1 MTNETTNT
9 EFDLNVVPEMKDVV
23 AKPDEPATLA
33 LIDKLSPE
41 EQIQARELAG
51 KIDVNDNQATITYGT
66 DAQTKIANFSSSV
79 LAKVNNQ
86 DVPVGDT
93 LTDLLYQLKTADPSE
108 LSGGKPKFFAK
119 LFGRVK
125 KSIFE
130 TTAKYQKIGA
140 QVDQV
145 AVKLN
150 KDKAWLIKDNQTLE
164 GLFNENMDYF
174 HNLNIYIAAAE
185 LKIQDLRQN
194 IIPAAQAKA
203 EASGDQ
209 MDFQIVSDRQQFLER
224 LEKRAYDLQ
233 LSRQI
238 SIQQAPQIRM
248 IQNSNQQL
256 AEKLQTSVNTTL
268 PLWKNQVVIALTVL
282 RQQDAAVTQRQ
293 VAETTNDLLTKN
305 SEMLKQSTIET
316 ARENE
321 RGIVDIETL
330 QTTQQNLIQT
340 IEETLQ
346 IQKEGREKRQSAEL
360 EMQSME
366 TQMKQKL
373 LDVSRQANDQPTA

>member
-1 MTNETTNT
+1 
-9 EFDLNVVPEMKDVV
+9 MKEVV
-23 AKPDEPATLA
+23 AKPDEPVSQN
-33 LIDKLSPE
+33 LIDKLSPD
-41 EQIQARELAG
+41 EQKKAHELAG
-51 KIDVNDNQATITYGT
+51 KINVDDNQSTITYGA
-66 DAQTKIANFSSSV
+66 DAQTKIANFSASV
-79 LAKVNNQ
+79 LAKVNSN
-86 DVPVGDT
+86 DAPMGDT
-93 LTDLLYQLKTADPSE
+93 LTDLLYQLKAADPSE
-108 LSGGKPKFFAK
+108 LSGGKPSFFAK
-119 LFGRVK
+119 IFGKVK

-164 GLFNENMDYF
+164 GLFKENMDYF

-185 LKIQDLRQN
+185 LKIQDLQQN

-209 MDFQIVSDRQQFLER
+209 MDFQTVSDRQQFLER

-282 RQQDAAVTQRQ
+282 RQQDAAITQRQ

-316 ARENE
+316 AHENE

-330 QTTQQNLIQT
+330 QTTQQNLIET

-346 IQKEGREKRQSAEL
+346 IQKEGREKRKAAEI
-360 EMQSME
+360 EMQGME
-366 TQMKQKL
+366 EQMKQKL
-373 LDVSRQANDQPTA
+373 LDVSRQANDDTQA

>member
-108 LSGGKPKFFAK
+108 LSGGKPTFFAK
-119 LFGRVK
+119 LFGKVK

-209 MDFQIVSDRQQFLER
+209 MDFQTVSDRQQFLER

-366 TQMKQKL
+366 AQMKQKL

>member
-209 MDFQIVSDRQQFLER
+209 MDFQTVSDRQQFLER

-346 IQKEGREKRQSAEL
+346 IQKEGREKRQTAEL

-366 TQMKQKL
+366 AQMKQKL